1 MRFSKPFSRA
11 VAVVVVPAFFV
22 CATAQSAAAAMVST
36 AQVAAAAVQ
45 PDAHAKVRDF
55 VARADVQEV
64 MTHWGV
70 SPEEASA
77 RVAALTDAEAADLA
91 ARIDAMP
98 AGGHV
103 VGIIVGAILF
113 VFLVLLLTDLL
124 GLTDVF
130 PFIKKKHKG

>member
-1 MRFSKPFSRA
+1 
-11 VAVVVVPAFFV
+11 
-22 CATAQSAAAAMVST
+22 
-36 AQVAAAAVQ
+36 
-45 PDAHAKVRDF
+45 
-55 VARADVQEV
+55 VQEV
-64 MTHWGV
+64 MTRWGV

-98 AGGHV
+98 AGGQV
-103 VGIIVGAILF
+103 VGIVVGAILF

>member
-1 MRFSKPFSRA
+1 MRFSRTFART
-11 VAVVVVPAFFV
+11 VAVVVMPAFLLCV
-22 CATAQSAAAAMVST
+22 TAQSSTAAMVST
-36 AQVAAAAVQ
+36 ARVIGAVGQ
-45 PDAHAKVRDF
+45 ADARAKVHAF

-64 MTHWGV
+64 MTRWGV

-77 RVAALTDAEAADLA
+77 RVASLTDEEAIELA
-91 ARIDAMP
+91 ARIDALP

-130 PFIKKKHKG
+130 PFIKKKR

>member
-1 MRFSKPFSRA
+1 MRLPKTFARA
-11 VAVVVVPAFFV
+11 VAMVVAPAFFV
-22 CATAQSAAAAMVST
+22 CVTAQSAAAAMVST
-36 AQVAAAAVQ
+36 ARVVEAAAQ
-45 PDAHAKVRDF
+45 PDARAKVQAF
-55 VARADVQEV
+55 IARGDVQEV
-64 MTHWGV
+64 MTSWGV

-77 RVAALTDAEAADLA
+77 RVGALTDQEVSELA

-130 PFIKKKHKG
+130 PFIKKKH